1 MEDKLL
7 IDGLFARDERSVA
20 RLEEKYSGYCYTVA
34 YAVVR
39 CREDAQE
46 CVGDAMLGAWDSI
59 PPNRPENLG
68 AYLGRIARNSA
79 LNMLKARRSKKRGE
93 KNVALALDELSEC
106 IPSAENT
113 EQQADTVLLREAVN
127 GFLDSLERERRIVFI
142 QRYWYMLGISEIAAE
157 RGMTEGAVK
166 MSLKRT
172 RDCLKIFSKRRALRY
187 EKEDLLKAVG
197 GADDRFIAEAAPK
210 K

>member
-1 MEDKLL
+1 M
-7 IDGLFARDERSVA
+7 
-20 RLEEKYSGYCYTVA
+20 A

-46 CVGDAMLGAWDSI
+46 CVSDAMLGAWNSI

-79 LNMLKARRSKKRGE
+79 LNLLKVRRAKKRGE

-172 RDCLKIFSKRRALRY
+172 RDSLKIFL
-187 EKEDLLKAVG
+187 EKEGFTV
-197 GADDRFIAEAAPK
+197 
-210 K
+210 

>member
-20 RLEEKYSGYCYTVA
+20 RLEEEYSSYCYTVA

-46 CVGDAMLGAWDSI
+46 CVGDAMLGAWNSI

-68 AYLGRIARNSA
+68 AYIGRIARNSA

-106 IPSAENT
+106 ISSAENT

-127 GFLDSLERERRIVFI
+127 EFLDSLGRERRIVFI

-172 RDCLKIFSKRRALRY
+172 RDSLKIFL
-187 EKEDLLKAVG
+187 EKEGFTV
-197 GADDRFIAEAAPK
+197 
-210 K
+210 

>member
-46 CVGDAMLGAWDSI
+46 CVSDAMLGAWNSI

-68 AYLGRIARNSA
+68 AYVGRIARNSA
-79 LNMLKARRSKKRGE
+79 LNLLKVRRAKRMSPS
-93 KNVALALDELSEC
+93 LSMSC
-106 IPSAENT
+106 RSVFRVPRIPS
-113 EQQADTVLLREAVN
+113 
-127 GFLDSLERERRIVFI
+127 SRRTPFCCAR
-142 QRYWYMLGISEIAAE
+142 Q
-157 RGMTEGAVK
+157 
-166 MSLKRT
+166 
-172 RDCLKIFSKRRALRY
+172 
-187 EKEDLLKAVG
+187 
-197 GADDRFIAEAAPK
+197 
-210 K
+210 

>member
-7 IDGLFARDERSVA
+7 VDGLFARDEKTVA
-20 RLEEKYSGYCYTVA
+20 RLEEKYSGYCYMIA
-34 YAVVR
+34 YAIVR

-46 CVGDAMLGAWDSI
+46 CVSDAMLGAWNSI

-79 LNMLKARRSKKRGE
+79 LNLYIS
-93 KNVALALDELSEC
+93 LALDELSEC
-106 IPSAENT
+106 IPGNENT
-113 EQQADTVLLREAVN
+113 EMQADAALLRDAVN
-127 GFLDSLERERRIVFI
+127 RFLESLERERRIIFV

-172 RDCLKIFSKRRALRY
+172 RDSLRSFL
-187 EKEDLLKAVG
+187 EKEGFA
-197 GADDRFIAEAAPK
+197 I
-210 K
+210 

>member
-46 CVGDAMLGAWDSI
+46 CVGDAMLGAWNSI

-68 AYLGRIARNSA
+68 AYVGRI
-79 LNMLKARRSKKRGE
+79 E
-93 KNVALALDELSEC
+93 
-106 IPSAENT
+106 P
-113 EQQADTVLLREAVN
+113 
-127 GFLDSLERERRIVFI
+127 
-142 QRYWYMLGISEIAAE
+142 
-157 RGMTEGAVK
+157 
-166 MSLKRT
+166 
-172 RDCLKIFSKRRALRY
+172 
-187 EKEDLLKAVG
+187 
-197 GADDRFIAEAAPK
+197 AAPK
-210 K
+210 SVAKRMLPLLSMSCRSVYRVPRIPSSRRTPFCYARR

>member
-46 CVGDAMLGAWDSI
+46 CVGDAMLGAWNSI

-68 AYLGRIARNSA
+68 AYVGRIARNSA

-127 GFLDSLERERRIVFI
+127 GFLDSLERER
-142 QRYWYMLGISEIAAE
+142 
-157 RGMTEGAVK
+157 
-166 MSLKRT
+166 
-172 RDCLKIFSKRRALRY
+172 
-187 EKEDLLKAVG
+187 
-197 GADDRFIAEAAPK
+197 
-210 K
+210 

>member
-46 CVGDAMLGAWDSI
+46 CVGDAMLGAWNSI

-68 AYLGRIARNSA
+68 AYVGRIARNSA
-79 LNMLKARRSKKRGE
+79 LNLLKVRRAKKRGE

-157 RGMTEGAVK
+157 HGMTEGAVK

-172 RDCLKIFSKRRALRY
+172 RDSLKIFL
-187 EKEDLLKAVG
+187 EKEGFTV
-197 GADDRFIAEAAPK
+197 
-210 K
+210 

>member
-46 CVGDAMLGAWDSI
+46 CVGDAMLGVWNSI

-93 KNVALALDELSEC
+93 KNVPLLSMSC
-106 IPSAENT
+106 RSVYRVPRIPS
-113 EQQADTVLLREAVN
+113 
-127 GFLDSLERERRIVFI
+127 SRRTPFC
-142 QRYWYMLGISEIAAE
+142 YA
-157 RGMTEGAVK
+157 
-166 MSLKRT
+166 
-172 RDCLKIFSKRRALRY
+172 RR
-187 EKEDLLKAVG
+187 
-197 GADDRFIAEAAPK
+197 
-210 K
+210 

>member
-20 RLEEKYSGYCYTVA
+20 RLEEKYSSYCYTVA

-46 CVGDAMLGAWDSI
+46 CVGDAMLGAWNSI

-68 AYLGRIARNSA
+68 AYIGRIARNSA
-79 LNMLKARRSKKRGE
+79 L
-93 KNVALALDELSEC
+93 
-106 IPSAENT
+106 
-113 EQQADTVLLREAVN
+113 REAVN
-127 GFLDSLERERRIVFI
+127 EFLDSLGRERRIVFI

-172 RDCLKIFSKRRALRY
+172 RDSLKIFL
-187 EKEDLLKAVG
+187 EKEGFTV
-197 GADDRFIAEAAPK
+197 
-210 K
+210 

>member
-7 IDGLFARDERSVA
+7 VDGLFARDEKTVT

-46 CVGDAMLGAWDSI
+46 CVSDAMLGAWNSI

-79 LNMLKARRSKKRGE
+79 LNMLKARRAKKRGE
-93 KNVALALDELSEC
+93 KHFNLALDELSEC
-106 IPSAENT
+106 VPGAENT
-113 EQQADTVLLREAVN
+113 EMQADAALLRDAVN
-127 GFLDSLERERRIVFI
+127 RFLESLERERRIIFV

-172 RDCLKIFSKRRALRY
+172 RDSLRSFL
-187 EKEDLLKAVG
+187 EKEGFA
-197 GADDRFIAEAAPK
+197 I
-210 K
+210 

>member
-46 CVGDAMLGAWDSI
+46 CVDDAMLGVWNSI

-172 RDCLKIFSKRRALRY
+172 RDSLKIFL
-187 EKEDLLKAVG
+187 EKEGFTV
-197 GADDRFIAEAAPK
+197 
-210 K
+210 

>member
-46 CVGDAMLGAWDSI
+46 CVDDAMLGAWNSI

-166 MSLKRT
+166 MSLQRT
-172 RDCLKIFSKRRALRY
+172 RDSLKIFSKRRALRY

-197 GADDRFIAEAAPK
+197 GTDDRFIAEAAPK

>member
-46 CVGDAMLGAWDSI
+46 CVGDAMLGAWNSI

-68 AYLGRIARNSA
+68 AYVGRIARNSA

-127 GFLDSLERERRIVFI
+127 GFLDSLEREKRIVFI

-172 RDCLKIFSKRRALRY
+172 RDSLKIFSKRRALRY

>member
-46 CVGDAMLGAWDSI
+46 CVSDAMLGAWNSI

-68 AYLGRIARNSA
+68 AYVGRIARNSA
-79 LNMLKARRSKKRGE
+79 LNLLKVRRAKKRGE

-106 IPSAENT
+106 IPSAEN
-113 EQQADTVLLREAVN
+113 TVLLREAVN

-166 MSLKRT
+166 MSLQRT
-172 RDCLKIFSKRRALRY
+172 RDSLKIFL
-187 EKEDLLKAVG
+187 EKEGFTV
-197 GADDRFIAEAAPK
+197 
-210 K
+210 

>member
-46 CVGDAMLGAWDSI
+46 CVGDAMLGAWNSI

-68 AYLGRIARNSA
+68 AYVGRIARNSA
-79 LNMLKARRSKKRGE
+79 LNMLKARRFKNPVLCVTSDYDINGGE
-93 KNVALALDELSEC
+93 
-106 IPSAENT
+106 SAEYRVYDGS
-113 EQQADTVLLREAVN
+113 ADGIENGAFARE
-127 GFLDSLERERRIVFI
+127 
-142 QRYWYMLGISEIAAE
+142 
-157 RGMTEGAVK
+157 
-166 MSLKRT
+166 
-172 RDCLKIFSKRRALRY
+172 KI
-187 EKEDLLKAVG
+187 
-197 GADDRFIAEAAPK
+197 K

>member
-46 CVGDAMLGAWDSI
+46 CVGDAMLGVWNSI

-68 AYLGRIARNSA
+68 AYVGRIARNSA
-79 LNMLKARRSKKRGE
+79 LN
-93 KNVALALDELSEC
+93 
-106 IPSAENT
+106 
-113 EQQADTVLLREAVN
+113 
-127 GFLDSLERERRIVFI
+127 
-142 QRYWYMLGISEIAAE
+142 
-157 RGMTEGAVK
+157 
-166 MSLKRT
+166 
-172 RDCLKIFSKRRALRY
+172 
-187 EKEDLLKAVG
+187 LLKALLTMSCRSVYRVPRIPSSRRTPFCC
-197 GADDRFIAEAAPK
+197 ARR
-210 K
+210 

>member
-46 CVGDAMLGAWDSI
+46 CVSDAMLGEWNSI
-59 PPNRPENLG
+59 PTNRPENLG
-68 AYLGRIARNSA
+68 AYVGRIARNSA
-79 LNMLKARRSKKRGE
+79 LNLLKVRRAKKRGE

-142 QRYWYMLGISEIAAE
+142 QRYWYMLGISEIAAG

-166 MSLKRT
+166 MSLQRT
-172 RDCLKIFSKRRALRY
+172 RDSLKIFL
-187 EKEDLLKAVG
+187 EKEGFTV
-197 GADDRFIAEAAPK
+197 
-210 K
+210 

>member
-46 CVGDAMLGAWDSI
+46 CVSDAMLGAWNSI

-79 LNMLKARRSKKRGE
+79 LNLLKVRRAKKRGE

-172 RDCLKIFSKRRALRY
+172 RDSLKIFLERRALRY
-187 EKEDLLKAVG
+187 EKR
-197 GADDRFIAEAAPK
+197 RFIEGRRRR
-210 K
+210 

>member
-20 RLEEKYSGYCYTVA
+20 RLEEKYSGYCRYGAKLTRLSENIVGS
-34 YAVVR
+34 
-39 CREDAQE
+39 REDAQE
-46 CVGDAMLGAWDSI
+46 CVDDAMLGAWNSI

-172 RDCLKIFSKRRALRY
+172 RDCLKIFL
-187 EKEDLLKAVG
+187 EKEGFTV
-197 GADDRFIAEAAPK
+197 
-210 K
+210 

>member
-46 CVGDAMLGAWDSI
+46 CVGDAMLGAWNSI

-68 AYLGRIARNSA
+68 AYVGRIARNSA

-172 RDCLKIFSKRRALRY
+172 RDCLKIFLKRRALRY

-197 GADDRFIAEAAPK
+197 GADDRFIAEARAEK
-210 K
+210 

>member
-46 CVGDAMLGAWDSI
+46 CVGDAMLGAWNSI

-68 AYLGRIARNSA
+68 AYVGRIARNSA

-93 KNVALALDELSEC
+93 KNGRPRS
-106 IPSAENT
+106 
-113 EQQADTVLLREAVN
+113 R
-127 GFLDSLERERRIVFI
+127 
-142 QRYWYMLGISEIAAE
+142 
-157 RGMTEGAVK
+157 
-166 MSLKRT
+166 
-172 RDCLKIFSKRRALRY
+172 
-187 EKEDLLKAVG
+187 
-197 GADDRFIAEAAPK
+197 
-210 K
+210 

>member
-7 IDGLFARDERSVA
+7 IDGLFARDERSLA

-46 CVGDAMLGAWDSI
+46 CVGDAMLGVWNSI

-68 AYLGRIARNSA
+68 AYVGRIARNSA

-172 RDCLKIFSKRRALRY
+172 RDSLKIFI
-187 EKEDLLKAVG
+187 EKEGFTV
-197 GADDRFIAEAAPK
+197 
-210 K
+210 

>member
-7 IDGLFARDERSVA
+7 IDGLFARDERTWRGSRKNIRDIVI
-20 RLEEKYSGYCYTVA
+20 LVA

-46 CVGDAMLGAWDSI
+46 CVGDAMLGAWNSI

-106 IPSAENT
+106 IPSAEDT

-172 RDCLKIFSKRRALRY
+172 RDSLKIFL
-187 EKEDLLKAVG
+187 EKEGFTV
-197 GADDRFIAEAAPK
+197 
-210 K
+210 

>member
-7 IDGLFARDERSVA
+7 VDGLFARDEKTVT

-46 CVGDAMLGAWDSI
+46 CVGDAMLGAWNSI

-79 LNMLKARRSKKRGE
+79 LNLLKARRAKKRGE
-93 KNVALALDELSEC
+93 KHFNLALDELSEC
-106 IPSAENT
+106 VPGAENT
-113 EQQADTVLLREAVN
+113 EMQADAALLRDAVN

-172 RDCLKIFSKRRALRY
+172 RDSLRSFL
-187 EKEDLLKAVG
+187 EKEGFA
-197 GADDRFIAEAAPK
+197 I
-210 K
+210 

>member
-46 CVGDAMLGAWDSI
+46 CVGDAMLGAWNSI

-68 AYLGRIARNSA
+68 AYVGRIARNSA
-79 LNMLKARRSKKRGE
+79 LNM
-93 KNVALALDELSEC
+93 
-106 IPSAENT
+106 P
-113 EQQADTVLLREAVN
+113 
-127 GFLDSLERERRIVFI
+127 
-142 QRYWYMLGISEIAAE
+142 
-157 RGMTEGAVK
+157 
-166 MSLKRT
+166 
-172 RDCLKIFSKRRALRY
+172 
-187 EKEDLLKAVG
+187 
-197 GADDRFIAEAAPK
+197 AAPK
-210 K
+210 SAAKRMSPSLSMSCRSVYRVPRIPSSRRTPFCCARR

>member
-7 IDGLFARDERSVA
+7 IDGLFARDERAVA

-46 CVGDAMLGAWDSI
+46 CVSDAILGAWNSI
-59 PPNRPENLG
+59 PPNRPIDLG
-68 AYLGRIARNSA
+68 AYIGRIARNAA
-79 LNMLKARRSKKRGE
+79 LNRLKARHAKKRGE
-93 KNVALALDELSEC
+93 KHIRLVLDELSEC
-106 IPSAENT
+106 VPGAENT
-113 EQQADTVLLREAVN
+113 EAQADAILLREALN
-127 GFLDSLERERRIVFI
+127 SFLRSLEQERRIIFV
-142 QRYWYMLGISEIAAE
+142 QRYWYMLSIAEIAAE

-172 RDCLKIFSKRRALRY
+172 RDSLR
-187 EKEDLLKAVG
+187 EFLCEEGFTV
-197 GADDRFIAEAAPK
+197 
-210 K
+210 